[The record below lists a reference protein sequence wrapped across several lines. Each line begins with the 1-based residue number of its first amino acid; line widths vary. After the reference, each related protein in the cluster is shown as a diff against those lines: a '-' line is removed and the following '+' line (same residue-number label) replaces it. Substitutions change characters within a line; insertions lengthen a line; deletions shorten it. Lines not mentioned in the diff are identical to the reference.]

1 MKKHYNEFFIGI
13 SVTIAIFIVIGGIM
27 WLEKS
32 NFLVKGI
39 SLNLVVQDAKGV
51 TVGDE
56 VLYKGF
62 AVGSVQD
69 AQISPKGIMLTIKL
83 KENIK
88 IPTDSKFKLKEI
100 SLLGEKAVV
109 INPGHANTFLKSGQ
123 TIYGQPE
130 EGILEIAESSKNLTQ
145 NIGRILSNL
154 DSLSGRKNIQ
164 ALAHSIQQF
173 RDLLVHSNILLQ
185 NSAPHLQGTLK
196 DIHEMTSENKEA
208 IDSVLQAMGSKS
220 THLKESLTTLHRI
233 SKRTDAL
240 LARLERGQGTMG
252 KLMKDDSLY
261 NNLNRTIL
269 HLDSL
274 ILNIKKNPKKFFEVK
289 VF

>member
-13 SVTIAIFIVIGGIM
+13 SVTLAIFIVIAGIM

-32 NFLVKGI
+32 NFLVKGL
-39 SLNLVVQDAKGV
+39 SLNLIVQDAKGV

-56 VLYKGF
+56 VLYKGL
-62 AVGSVQD
+62 AIGSVQN
-69 AQISPKGIMLTIKL
+69 AQISPEGIMLTIKL
-83 KENIK
+83 KENVN
-88 IPTDSKFKLKEI
+88 IPTDSKFELKEI

-109 INPGHANTFLKSGQ
+109 IKPGHAKTYLKSGQ

-130 EGILEIAESSKNLTQ
+130 EGILDIAEGSKNITANL
-145 NIGRILSNL
+145 GRILSNL
-154 DSLSGRKNIQ
+154 DSLSGQKNMQ
-164 ALAHSIQQF
+164 ALAQSIQQF
-173 RDLLVHSNILLQ
+173 RELLLRSNLLLK

-196 DIHEMTSENKEA
+196 DIHELTSENKAA

-220 THLKESLTTLHRI
+220 SHLKESLTALHRI
-233 SKRTDAL
+233 TKRTDAL
-240 LARLERGQGTMG
+240 LSRLERGQGTMG

-274 ILNIKKNPKKFFEVK
+274 ILSIKKNPKKFFEVK

>member
-13 SVTIAIFIVIGGIM
+13 SVTLAIFIVIAGIM

-32 NFLVKGI
+32 NFLVKGL

-56 VLYKGF
+56 VLYKGL
-62 AVGSVQD
+62 AIGSVQN
-69 AQISPKGIMLTIKL
+69 ARISPKGIMLTIKL
-83 KENIK
+83 KENIN
-88 IPTDSKFKLKEI
+88 IPTDSKFELKEI

-109 INPGHANTFLKSGQ
+109 IKPGHATTYLKNGQ

-130 EGILEIAESSKNLTQ
+130 EGILDIAEGSKNITANL
-145 NIGRILSNL
+145 GRILSNL
-154 DSLSGRKNIQ
+154 DSLSGQKNMQ
-164 ALAHSIQQF
+164 ALAQSIQQF
-173 RDLLVHSNILLQ
+173 RELLLRSNLLLK
-185 NSAPHLQGTLK
+185 NSAPHLQGTLQ
-196 DIHEMTSENKEA
+196 DLHELTSENKAA

-220 THLKESLTTLHRI
+220 AHLKESLIALHRI
-233 SKRTDAL
+233 TKRTDAL
-240 LARLERGQGTMG
+240 LTRLEQGHGTMG

-274 ILNIKKNPKKFFEVK
+274 ILSIKKNPKKFFEVK

>member
-13 SVTIAIFIVIGGIM
+13 SVTLAIFIVIAGIM

-32 NFLVKGI
+32 NFLVKGL

-56 VLYKGF
+56 VLYKGL
-62 AVGSVQD
+62 AIGSVQN
-69 AQISPKGIMLTIKL
+69 ARISPKGIMLTIKL
-83 KENIK
+83 KENIN
-88 IPTDSKFKLKEI
+88 IPTDSKFELKEI

-109 INPGHANTFLKSGQ
+109 IKPGHATTYLKNGQ

-130 EGILEIAESSKNLTQ
+130 EGILDIAEGSKNITANL
-145 NIGRILSNL
+145 GRILSNL
-154 DSLSGRKNIQ
+154 DSLSGQKNMQ
-164 ALAHSIQQF
+164 ALAQSIQQF
-173 RDLLVHSNILLQ
+173 RELLLRSNLLLK
-185 NSAPHLQGTLK
+185 NSAPHLQGTLQ
-196 DIHEMTSENKEA
+196 DLHELTSENKAA

-220 THLKESLTTLHRI
+220 SHLKESLIALHRI
-233 SKRTDAL
+233 TKRTDAL
-240 LARLERGQGTMG
+240 LTRLEQGHGTMG

-274 ILNIKKNPKKFFEVK
+274 ILSIKKNPKKFFEVK

>member
-13 SVTIAIFIVIGGIM
+13 SVTLAIFIVIAGIM

-32 NFLVKGI
+32 NFLVKGL

-56 VLYKGF
+56 VLYKGL
-62 AVGSVQD
+62 AIGSVQN
-69 AQISPKGIMLTIKL
+69 ARISPKGIMLTIKL
-83 KENIK
+83 KENIN
-88 IPTDSKFKLKEI
+88 IPTDSKFELKEI

-109 INPGHANTFLKSGQ
+109 IKPGHATTYLKNGQ

-130 EGILEIAESSKNLTQ
+130 EGILDIAEGSKNITANL
-145 NIGRILSNL
+145 GRILSNL
-154 DSLSGRKNIQ
+154 DSLSGQKNMQ
-164 ALAHSIQQF
+164 ALAQSIQQF
-173 RDLLVHSNILLQ
+173 RELLLRSNLLLK

-196 DIHEMTSENKEA
+196 DIHELTSENKAA

-220 THLKESLTTLHRI
+220 AHLKESLIALHRI
-233 SKRTDAL
+233 TKRTDAL
-240 LARLERGQGTMG
+240 LTRLEQGHGTMG

-274 ILNIKKNPKKFFEVK
+274 ILSIKKNPKKFFEVK